1 MFKFTSER
9 FIDDTNSTSEQN
21 SESLETEEI
30 RARTRSSKKGDITIP
45 IDVRSLEEKNLQD
58 EETQAPLDIGPHQ
71 GEFSQEISE
80 NEDET
85 DPNVNE
91 SNDNDNEQYT

>member
-1 MFKFTSER
+1 M
-9 FIDDTNSTSEQN
+9 
-21 SESLETEEI
+21 
-30 RARTRSSKKGDITIP
+30 
-45 IDVRSLEEKNLQD
+45 RSLEEKNLQD